1 MVVGPSLDKA
11 MVNFPSEEIAIRAL
25 SFTLSDFIKSE
36 NHALSTSE
44 GAFLNEGSP
53 SNDPNPKSQF
63 TTLDFGHRTSD
74 FFYHNTDSELSTRY
88 SELKT

>member
-1 MVVGPSLDKA
+1 MVVDPSLDKA
-11 MVNFPSEEIAIRAL
+11 MVNFPGEEIAIRAL

-53 SNDPNPKSQF
+53 SNDLNPKSLF
-63 TTLDFGHRTSD
+63 FIIPFNYSTTPLFNCHLTPDYRLMTID
-74 FFYHNTDSELSTRY
+74 
-88 SELKT
+88 

>member
-1 MVVGPSLDKA
+1 
-11 MVNFPSEEIAIRAL
+11 PSEEIAIRAL

-53 SNDPNPKSQF
+53 SNDPNPKSQIPIYDIG
-63 TTLDFGHRTSD
+63 LRTSD
-74 FFYHNTDSELSTRY
+74 LGLLLS
-88 SELKT
+88 